1 MTCLLWLQRVLLRFE
16 QFDVQFDDHCSRDN
30 VTVIDDVTGE
40 TLRTTCGNNIPGD
53 VLSSS
58 NRMTIVFK
66 IDKHTSI
73 SRGFRMKYTAR
84 KMIPGR
90 YITKAVFG

>member
-1 MTCLLWLQRVLLRFE
+1 MLLRFE
-16 QFDVQFDDHCSRDN
+16 KFDVEFDEHCSRDN

-40 TLRTTCGNNIPGD
+40 QLRTTCGNNTPGD

-66 IDKHTSI
+66 TDISAT
-73 SRGFRMKYTAR
+73 SRGFRIKYTAR
-84 KMIPGR
+84 KIIPGK
-90 YITKAVFG
+90 YITKAVFD